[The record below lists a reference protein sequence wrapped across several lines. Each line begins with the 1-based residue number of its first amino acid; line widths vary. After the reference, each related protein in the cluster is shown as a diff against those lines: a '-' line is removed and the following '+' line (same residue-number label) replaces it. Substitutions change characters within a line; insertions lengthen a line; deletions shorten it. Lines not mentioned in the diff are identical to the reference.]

1 MLFRLAS
8 WMILQATLI
17 LPIYIGLGLIQ
28 VQRYYQLQDYK
39 PVEQKKYL
47 QWAYQFLRITS
58 WVYIPQK
65 VIPAAFAL
73 YWLGMSEFTDL
84 PLASVQPATI
94 SSQSPLPTLPT
105 RRSNDTDISSTFCT
119 VWDNVKHSPVGIVWL
134 VIATVTIS
142 LLLFLQ
148 VFVISDSVTA
158 MAA

>member
-73 YWLGMSEFTDL
+73 YWLGMSELNEFLPVHLQARDHFL
-84 PLASVQPATI
+84 ALCPLADPTI
-94 SSQSPLPTLPT
+94 LTSPLPFAQCGTM
-105 RRSNDTDISSTFCT
+105 SST
-119 VWDNVKHSPVGIVWL
+119 H
-134 VIATVTIS
+134 
-142 LLLFLQ
+142 Q
-148 VFVISDSVTA
+148 
-158 MAA
+158 